1 MRADPGHRRSN
12 PALDAVLEQVR
23 RAYLRAEKDR
33 AAFAADVAK
42 LVREREKGRA
52 IAIFES
58 LRPEERAVVRAILWL
73 GDLHSQADTDGPAV
87 EAALRV
93 GLCLLEELMYRAN
106 ANAAAARKA
115 LDLGYDI
122 LTAARRERDRG
133 DLDRLVTGYR
143 VIEAYSRGL
152 ASVRGKKR
160 RGHKSPIKRAIE
172 RICEQQGYSYPAVLG
187 AIRRMLQLCDR
198 AAGYEEEDGDDCLLD
213 IQGDPL
219 SFTTIDDDD
228 QCVVYRLPDSTE
240 KPISFK
246 RVKNI
251 VTELK
256 KSSR

>member
-1 MRADPGHRRSN
+1 MSADPGHRQLN
-12 PALDAVLEQVR
+12 PALDAVFEQVR
-23 RAYLRAEKDR
+23 RAFVRAEKDR

-42 LVREREKGRA
+42 LVGERDKGRA
-52 IAIFES
+52 IAIFKS
-58 LRPEERAVVRAILWL
+58 LRPEERAVVWAILWL
-73 GDLHSQADTDGPAV
+73 GELHSQAENPAV

-93 GLCLLEELMYRAN
+93 GLCLGEELMYRAN
-106 ANAAAARKA
+106 ANAAAALKV
-115 LDLGYDI
+115 LDLCDDI

-160 RGHKSPIKRAIE
+160 LGHKSPIKRAIE
-172 RICEQQGYSYPAVLG
+172 RICEQRGYSYPAVLG

-198 AAGYEEEDGDDCLLD
+198 AAAYEEEDGDDCLLD

-219 SFTTIDDDD
+219 NFTTIDDDD
-228 QCVVYRLPDSTE
+228 QCVVYRLPDGAE

-246 RVKNI
+246 RVQNI

-256 KSSR
+256 KSSQ